1 MLYTTQKKVY
11 EVNLMAEI
19 DPKLGELMKKAR
31 IERRL
36 TQEEA
41 AELIG
46 CHTQYYKNLENG
58 KGMPSIPMYCRIM
71 RALHISSDE
80 YVYPNQNRDNPI
92 YKSLLNLL
100 SQCDEYMLSV
110 LCATAEALLK
120 DAPSKNNDKA

>member
-110 LCATAEALLK
+110 LCAAAEALLK

>member
-1 MLYTTQKKVY
+1 
-11 EVNLMAEI
+11 MAEI
-19 DPKLGELMKKAR
+19 DPKLGELMKKTR

-110 LCATAEALLK
+110 LCATAEALLLNERV
-120 DAPSKNNDKA
+120 SVFRTTTLGE

>member
-1 MLYTTQKKVY
+1 
-11 EVNLMAEI
+11 MAEI